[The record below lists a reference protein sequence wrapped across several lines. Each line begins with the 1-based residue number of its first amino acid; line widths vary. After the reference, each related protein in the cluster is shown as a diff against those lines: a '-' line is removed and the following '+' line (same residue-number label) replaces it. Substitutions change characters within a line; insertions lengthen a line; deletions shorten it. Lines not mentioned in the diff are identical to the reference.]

1 VGTGNFFSGMCSPQ
15 MNAQCMT
22 DIKGIFELLL
32 SEDIAVKIAEET
44 NCYAQQYTD
53 AKGNIFSKR
62 SRVH

>member
-1 VGTGNFFSGMCSPQ
+1 MK
-15 MNAQCMT
+15 AQCMT
-22 DIKGIFELLL
+22 GIKGIFELL